1 MIAGIGTDIVS
12 IGRVTKA
19 CGRSSFWNRVYTAR
33 EQELIGENMSRA
45 AGNFA
50 VKEAV
55 VKAFGTGF
63 GKIQPVQ
70 VEVLRDAV
78 GKPYVNL
85 YGAARQQ
92 AETMGIGGILVS
104 ISNEKEYALAFAV
117 AEKRER

>member
-1 MIAGIGTDIVS
+1 MIAGS
-12 IGRVTKA
+12 A
-19 CGRSSFWNRVYTAR
+19 
-33 EQELIGENMSRA
+33 SRA

-63 GKIQPVQ
+63 GRIQPVQ
-70 VEVLRDAV
+70 VEVLRDQA

-92 AETMGIGGILVS
+92 ADELGIINIQVS
-104 ISNEKEYALAFAV
+104 ISNEKDYAVAFAV
-117 AEKRER
+117 AEV